1 MEGLRAPSCSGGL
14 HCWSSSSAFRA
25 RSDPLNDMRTL
36 GYSSFQVTG
45 ALFAAPSPG
54 AIFRAIMAAA
64 GPAGN
69 VEAGDS
75 GACFRIAARRSAA
88 SENYSSSEDSSM
100 PEPGS
105 PRGPEPRALVL
116 SSFPLLVGSRRRL
129 HPHREEL
136 PGPSFQPRRG
146 CGAREEQRRGVL
158 PSRIARA

>member
-1 MEGLRAPSCSGGL
+1 
-14 HCWSSSSAFRA
+14 
-25 RSDPLNDMRTL
+25 
-36 GYSSFQVTG
+36 
-45 ALFAAPSPG
+45 
-54 AIFRAIMAAA
+54 
-64 GPAGN
+64 
-69 VEAGDS
+69 
-75 GACFRIAARRSAA
+75 
-88 SENYSSSEDSSM
+88 M

-158 PSRIARA
+158 PSRIAKGVAIFCKEPPATTFCLCF